1 MFGAPL
7 ALALALTLTHLCLW
21 CASQEEDPC
30 EGVPIHTIVLDAS
43 SINQLDASAIDMLI
57 LVAKSYEQ
65 RGVSI
70 LCANWKGPQRDLLEL
85 SGFYDVI
92 PPGNLFLGLH
102 DAVVEARKR

>member
-1 MFGAPL
+1 MSCRLFAE
-7 ALALALTLTHLCLW
+7 TCLP
-21 CASQEEDPC
+21 CHDQTSNVGQKENDPC
-30 EGVPIHTIVLDAS
+30 DGVRIHTIVLDAS

-57 LVAKSYEQ
+57 LVAKSYAA

-92 PPGNLFLGLH
+92 PPANLFLGLH

>member
-1 MFGAPL
+1 MYL
-7 ALALALTLTHLCLW
+7 VS
-21 CASQEEDPC
+21 SQENDPC
-30 EGVPIHTIVLDAS
+30 EGVRIHTIVLDAS

-57 LVAKSYEQ
+57 LVAKSYDA

-92 PPGNLFLGLH
+92 PPANLFLGLH

>member
-1 MFGAPL
+1 ML
-7 ALALALTLTHLCLW
+7 LVVCCW
-21 CASQEEDPC
+21 CASQEEDPF